1 MVIEYIHKFVND
13 LGIAAY
19 LLMHGYNV
27 IGKTGRS
34 IYFECENN
42 IEAEALE
49 DLEFEYAPPNEFYI
63 FDSCLMYLK
72 KINDRDPKV
81 PIDESIHKVVTDL
94 GIAAYLLML
103 ECDKDRKL
111 DLKIIGKRGKN
122 VYFQH
127 PVDKGNEFKRRSY
140 LYLSS
145 QFQNYDSSLVGLK
158 KIDEYIPTNDF
169 KAK

>member
-1 MVIEYIHKFVND
+1 MVAEYIHKFVND

-34 IYFECENN
+34 IYFDCQNQEESD
-42 IEAEALE
+42 ALE
-49 DLEFEYAPPNEFYI
+49 NLEFEYGPPNDFLL

-72 KINDRDPKV
+72 KINDREPKV
-81 PIDESIHKVVTDL
+81 VIDDKIHKVVSDL

-103 ECDKDRKL
+103 EYDPTRRI

-122 VYFQH
+122 VVFQH
-127 PVDKGNEFKRRSY
+127 PEDKVNEFKRRSY

-145 QFQNYDSSLVGLK
+145 QFKNYDSNLVGLK
-158 KIDEYIPTNDF
+158 QIGEYTPGSDF
-169 KAK
+169 MSK